1 MEKERLVSAAVA
13 ASLLVAE
20 IFGNGMVRGDAM
32 ARTEIAAIHAEAAE
46 SFRYWRSDAAALK
59 ALEAY
64 VEAVTDPANADY
76 IPPED
81 RVAVFDFDGT
91 LMGERSPSYFEW
103 MMYVHRALEDPS

>member
-46 SFRYWRSDAAALK
+46 SFRYWRSDAAALLRMRTISRRRI
-59 ALEAY
+59 ASRSL
-64 VEAVTDPANADY
+64 
-76 IPPED
+76 I
-81 RVAVFDFDGT
+81 
-91 LMGERSPSYFEW
+91 LMA
-103 MMYVHRALEDPS
+103 H